1 MLLDLGLCE
10 VEFGNLVLL
19 LSQLLLKSLFLL
31 EHLLD
36 VIILIEGESASLLN
50 NLVQMGDFSFEVLD
64 DFAGFFFFFLGLL
77 NKLPGFVDFALEDS
91 DSIGVLLSKSEGS
104 LDSGCVVGNRV
115 VELLASLDETFLR
128 LV

>member
-1 MLLDLGLCE
+1 MFLDLGLCK
-10 VEFGNLVLL
+10 VEFGDLVLL

-91 DSIGVLLSKSEGS
+91 DSIGVFLSKSEGS
-104 LDSGCVVGNRV
+104 LDSSRVVGNRI
-115 VELLASLDETFLR
+115 VELLTSLDETLLR

>member
-1 MLLDLGLCE
+1 M
-10 VEFGNLVLL
+10 VLL
-19 LSQLLLKSLFLL
+19 LGQLLLKSLLLL

-91 DSIGVLLSKSEGS
+91 DSIGVFLSKSEGS
-104 LDSGCVVGNRV
+104 LDSSRVVGNRI
-115 VELLASLDETFLR
+115 VELLTSLDETLLR